1 LRDSLAPSCAFH
13 KLRHFEDSES
23 LPHLELLS
31 CSFDLSLLYLGCSRH
46 PNLSYKLEA
55 KVAHF
60 NLLDPLF

>member
-1 LRDSLAPSCAFH
+1 
-13 KLRHFEDSES
+13 
-23 LPHLELLS
+23 
-31 CSFDLSLLYLGCSRH
+31 LGYSRH